1 MSLRWDAPGTNGGG
15 DGAAKLRTKVT
26 RQARLR
32 GSLEKI
38 AATMQARTTAAAE
51 REARRRGW
59 GSQAARD
66 LAGGYGGAPVA
77 ESRPTA
83 ELVESPESYRPARKV
98 IGPVQDLPPEEEQS
112 EIPFLTRGLGSTV
125 SQCIAYQGLTSA
137 AAQPSSLDGTTG
149 GRMKAESLTSIV
161 LGTEGPEL
169 RDRRETTPAGTAGT
183 ALTPWVNSDDLVGA
197 DISELP
203 SVLGA
208 SAFLPSYALSE
219 HESEEFDE
227 FGSTEGLISPPLG
240 TSAVAGMER
249 TMQRLELA
257 QTVDDA
263 VDVPVTLNEGGKV
276 EAEKVIYSN
285 IQDGAPGLA
294 LRGMQLARLPALLLQ
309 ASHLVELDTSY
320 NNLTRVPNLL
330 ETLTFLRS
338 LNLGHNQLT
347 ALHEGFRV
355 PTNLKALNLEH
366 IRLSA
371 LPPQICLLTGLREL
385 TLRHNDFEELP
396 RHLGMLEVLEDLD
409 CSCNRLSG
417 LPRSLFLLNQLRR
430 LDLSSNYFADLP
442 PTFCQLRRLQ
452 SLDLSSNRLQSWPP
466 ALLQLGPLQKL
477 SLRDNLIECIPPE
490 VQHVQLRELCVA
502 GNRLRALPAE
512 LCAVTSLEALDLSR
526 NKLTALPECLSRLAN
541 LRSLNAVDNICGR
554 YLRGWASSGAC
565 SCLRWR
571 ATGSGKSPRPSLRW
585 RRSGSTPWSR
595 PGPPVTER
603 SPAPPPRRGQR
614 QRRLRACPGRPAAGG
629 TPPRPER
636 RRRRP
641 ASWTATPSSGAP
653 SRSPAGGDAGRLRR
667 RRARARPVEKK
678 VRLHVSRLS
687 PPARPAGNM
696 GSPIRGGRQEGGRGG
711 GAGGGGA
718 QER

>member
-1 MSLRWDAPGTNGGG
+1 MTGWDWAALGATTEAVNLKPGGGLDGRGGSGRSSPGESSAPFPQAPAPPVGRPPQTHAMSLRWDAPGTNGGG
-15 DGAAKLRTKVT
+15 GGAAKLRAKVT

-59 GSQAARD
+59 GPPAASD
-66 LAGGYGGAPVA
+66 LAGGWGGAPVA
-77 ESRPTA
+77 ESRPAA
-83 ELVESPESYRPARKV
+83 ELVENPESYRPARKV
-98 IGPVQDLPPEEEQS
+98 VGPVQDLPPEEEQS
-112 EIPFLTRGLGSTV
+112 KISFLTRGLGSTV
-125 SQCIAYQGLTSA
+125 SQYIALQGLMSA

-149 GRMKAESLTSIV
+149 GRMKAEALTSIV
-161 LGTEGPEL
+161 LGSEGPEL
-169 RDRRETTPAGTAGT
+169 PDRRETTPAGTAGT
-183 ALTPWVNSDDLVGA
+183 ASTPWVNSDDLVGA

-219 HESEEFDE
+219 HESDEFDE
-227 FGSTEGLISPPLG
+227 FGSTIGLISPPLG
-240 TSAVAGMER
+240 TSAVAEMER

-263 VDVPVTLNEGGKV
+263 VDVPVTLKEGGKV
-276 EAEKVIYSN
+276 EAEKAIYSN

-309 ASHLVELDTSY
+309 ASHLVELDTSH

-347 ALHEGFRV
+347 ALHEGFCV

-366 IRLSA
+366 NRLSA

-385 TLRHNDFEELP
+385 SLRHNDFEELP
-396 RHLGMLEVLEDLD
+396 RHLGMLEVLEDFD

-430 LDLSSNYFADLP
+430 LDLSFNYFADLP

-541 LRSLNAVDNICGR
+541 LRSLNAVDNR
-554 YLRGWASSGAC
+554 LRTVPAGLGELVGLQLLTLEGNRLREIPEAVTALAALRVDPLVQTAPPRDREVPGSAATQGSASTAASSL
-565 SCLRWR
+565 S
-571 ATGSGKSPRPSLRW
+571 
-585 RRSGSTPWSR
+585 
-595 PGPPVTER
+595 GPP
-603 SPAPPPRRGQR
+603 
-614 QRRLRACPGRPAAGG
+614 
-629 TPPRPER
+629 
-636 RRRRP
+636 
-641 ASWTATPSSGAP
+641 
-653 SRSPAGGDAGRLRR
+653 
-667 RRARARPVEKK
+667 
-678 VRLHVSRLS
+678 
-687 PPARPAGNM
+687 
-696 GSPIRGGRQEGGRGG
+696 RGG
-711 GAGGGGA
+711 GDSPPTRAPREAPGLMDSYA
-718 QER
+718 QFRSAVAASGRG